1 MSLTMWPRDCLP
13 PACCS
18 GSLVFSLLQ
27 GIEKRLTFLICWK
40 AVGISWGAL
49 ERES

>member
-1 MSLTMWPRDCLP
+1 MWLRDCLS

-18 GSLVFSLLQ
+18 GSLVFSLFQ
-27 GIEKRLTFLICWK
+27 GIEKRLTFLIYWK

-49 ERES
+49 DRES